1 MNVTFDN
8 YGPRGRVLTGVGEL
22 QARVQDT
29 LKIKQFLGSFAPNP
43 TYKQGMEAID
53 YFNLKTATTEN

>member
-1 MNVTFDN
+1 MFDN
-8 YGPRGRVLTGVGEL
+8 YGPRGRVLTGMGEL

-53 YFNLKTATTEN
+53 YF